1 MSDDK
6 VKELQ
11 EQIADLKKRWPAH
24 STPPAMMEQL
34 DELEEQLKREISS
47 SENTSTEE
55 RTFRLRAIGYVE
67 NEFDEPTTPSEIRSV
82 ESRIVLELSLV
93 EGLKGLELG
102 QQIMVVFYFHRSQG
116 FDLLQHPRGD
126 QSRPKRGV
134 FALRSPNR
142 PNPIGVTV
150 VDLISVEGNVLR
162 VRGLDA
168 INGTPVLDLK
178 PV

>member
-82 ESRIVLELSLV
+82 ESRIVL
-93 EGLKGLELG
+93 
-102 QQIMVVFYFHRSQG
+102 
-116 FDLLQHPRGD
+116 
-126 QSRPKRGV
+126 
-134 FALRSPNR
+134 
-142 PNPIGVTV
+142 
-150 VDLISVEGNVLR
+150 
-162 VRGLDA
+162 
-168 INGTPVLDLK
+168 
-178 PV
+178 